1 MLQVSVTANKEIN
14 DFAER
19 MKIQFIEE
27 TFTSAETKAMIAH
40 CIEEW

>member
-1 MLQVSVTANKEIN
+1 MQQVSATANKEIN

-19 MKIQFIEE
+19 IKIQFIEE
-27 TFTSAETKAMIAH
+27 TFASSETKAMIAG